1 MASAGAP
8 LAAALPFLDVVQH
21 RLDLVAA
28 GRHCPG
34 QGIITSWQGASGS
47 SPAAHIMR

>member
-8 LAAALPFLDVVQH
+8 LAAALPFLNVVQQ
-21 RLDLVAA
+21 RRDLVAT

-34 QGIITSWQGASGS
+34 QGIITSW
-47 SPAAHIMR
+47 